1 MAGLVLG
8 ARQRGDEKARVG
20 PAAGP
25 FGLRDNPSLAS
36 RSGCELITH
45 HSSGPHSLPGLAS
58 PRFASLRILTASEG
72 VKVKTVVGY
81 ASIASSRALASLRSD
96 VSNPSGS
103 PTPTRSSRTLI
114 CRQREPAHLRWRD
127 VLGRG
132 REGHLSQRE
141 FAVDSPLEES
151 GFEPVVPATW
161 QTLSRAS

>member
-81 ASIASSRALASLRSD
+81 ASIASSRALASLRSN
-96 VSNPSGS
+96 VSNPSVNQ
-103 PTPTRSSRTLI
+103 P
-114 CRQREPAHLRWRD
+114 
-127 VLGRG
+127 
-132 REGHLSQRE
+132 
-141 FAVDSPLEES
+141 
-151 GFEPVVPATW
+151 
-161 QTLSRAS
+161 